1 MQNIQKSGKTLLE
14 MINDILDLAKMES
27 GKMEI
32 RLTDFRMQQIIAAQA
47 DMARPLAE
55 KKNIDLETS
64 IEPDLPPMRQDQARV
79 QQILNNLL
87 SNAIKFTPEGGR
99 VSVTAGRDGADY
111 LVMRVIDTG
120 VGIAEEDQQVI
131 FEKFRQGRVGV
142 PSGDAMTREYSGSGL
157 GLSIVKEL
165 CKLLGGEISVASEL
179 GKGSTFTVR
188 IPWMLSE
195 PARADAPISDD
206 FDQFA
211 PRFE

>member
-1 MQNIQKSGKTLLE
+1 
-14 MINDILDLAKMES
+14 MES
-27 GKMEI
+27 GRMEI
-32 RLTDFRMQQIIAAQA
+32 RLTDFRVQQIIGAQA

-55 KKNIDLETS
+55 KKNIDLDSE
-64 IEPDLPPMRQDQARV
+64 IEPDLPPMRQDQGRV

-87 SNAIKFTPEGGR
+87 SNSIKFTPEGGR
-99 VSVTAGRDGADY
+99 VTVTAGCDAADY

-131 FEKFRQGRVGV
+131 FEKFRQGRVGL
-142 PSGDAMTREYSGSGL
+142 PGGDAMTREYSGSGL

-165 CKLLGGEISVASEL
+165 CKLLGGEVSVASEL

-188 IPWMLSE
+188 IPWTLNE
-195 PARADAPISDD
+195 PARADAPVGED

-211 PRFE
+211 PARFE